1 MAPYF
6 LFFSL
11 QINVYSVCVSA
22 SKYKQIFSLRAMAGK
37 HTIPTTTVIAIVHMS
52 QIRFKRSLFLIILE
66 LTSTIYAVV
75 RRGGIKQL
83 MSTTI
88 QSTLSRPTLRDS
100 RAFHERS
107 VLVVGTIPSVSA
119 ATARMVRSNVTN
131 RTTTRGCRRYATR
144 MGRRW
149 ITTRSA
155 RY

>member
-6 LFFSL
+6 LFFFFSSNKCIFCVCQL
-11 QINVYSVCVSA
+11 QNINRFFHSA
-22 SKYKQIFSLRAMAGK
+22 LTMAGK
-37 HTIPTTTVIAIVHMS
+37 HTIPTTIVIAIVHMS

-83 MSTTI
+83 MSATI

-100 RAFHERS
+100 RALHERS
-107 VLVVGTIPSVSA
+107 VLVVGTIPSISA

-131 RTTTRGCRRYATR
+131 RTTTRGCRRYAT

-155 RY
+155 